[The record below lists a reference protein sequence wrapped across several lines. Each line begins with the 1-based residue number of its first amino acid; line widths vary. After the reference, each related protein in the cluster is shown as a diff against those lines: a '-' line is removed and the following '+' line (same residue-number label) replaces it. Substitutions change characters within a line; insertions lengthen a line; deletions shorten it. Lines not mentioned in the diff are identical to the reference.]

1 MNMDA
6 ILERLIN
13 YFTAENYQ
21 TEVND
26 AKREFFERAGNFDE
40 YSPDFEMKMSQFV
53 DWYLFSR
60 VLSKEGVTPIELA
73 LDNVG
78 FAISEQDL
86 PVYKNLRD
94 NKHSLFEFLKVK
106 NKDVYIKDLFTGLK
120 HVIKESPVT
129 VGFNRDE
136 VFEARLIPN
145 GEDGFTFGKSF
156 CTHPAEVRKYI
167 DKEIKKIKALPEEER
182 RAAQEDL
189 LGRLFRMRYKHEQ
202 YRHVNIHE
210 IYSNESRLR
219 M

>member
-1 MNMDA
+1 MSMDV

-13 YFTAENYQ
+13 YFTSNAYQ
-21 TEVND
+21 EEVND

-53 DWYLFSR
+53 DWYVFTRKLT
-60 VLSKEGVTPIELA
+60 KEGVTPIELA
-73 LDNVG
+73 LDNSG
-78 FAISEQDL
+78 FVIAEGDL
-86 PVYKNLRD
+86 SIYRNLRD
-94 NKHSLFEFLKVK
+94 NRHSLFEFLKVK
-106 NKDVYIKDLFTGLK
+106 NKDVYVKDLFTGEK

-136 VFEARLIPN
+136 VFEARLIPT
-145 GEDGFTFGKSF
+145 DGGGFVFGKSF
-156 CTHPAEVRKYI
+156 CIHPAEVKKFI
-167 DKEIKKIKALPEEER
+167 EKEIKKIKSLPEEER
-182 RAAQEDL
+182 KTAQEDL

-202 YRHVNIHE
+202 YKHVNIHE